1 MLNYGVHLLK
11 QIKQK
16 KAMTT
21 IDFSKELIKME
32 DSLERFALSLTS
44 NREEAKDLLQETY
57 LKALVY
63 QDKFQE
69 YTNLK
74 AWAYTIMKNT
84 FINNYRK
91 MLRENTTIDH
101 SKDLFILNSSRVT
114 TPEGPDSTYSFKE
127 INKAVNELED
137 EFRIPFQMHTEG
149 FKYKEIADKLNLKIG
164 TVKSRIFF
172 TRKKLMESL
181 KDFE

>member
-1 MLNYGVHLLK
+1 
-11 QIKQK
+11 
-16 KAMTT
+16 MTAIEFNT
-21 IDFSKELIKME
+21 KLISME

-57 LKALVY
+57 LKALTY
-63 QDKFQE
+63 RDKFVE

-91 MLRENTTIDH
+91 AARENATVDNT
-101 SKDLFILNSSRVT
+101 KDLFYLNNAKESSLVR
-114 TPEGPDSTYSFKE
+114 PDSEYAFKE
-127 INKAVNELED
+127 INKAIEALED
-137 EFRIPFQMHTEG
+137 EFKVPFRMHTEG
-149 FKYKEIADKLNLKIG
+149 YKYKEIAETLELKIG

-181 KDFE
+181 KDYK